1 LTPKTPWEQR
11 SGESGPS
18 FARFQEYLR
27 QGADRSLAS
36 VARWAGVS
44 RAAIH
49 ESSQRWD
56 WVSRAKAFDAENA
69 LADPLPLAQVLA
81 PVTPRADD
89 DLDTELLEALEMY
102 RAEVQ
107 QAGQSHLRLARG
119 LSVAAARNAARLAG
133 SDRLTARDV
142 AALASVSTQLA
153 ASGMALWGRAIGA
166 EQLISRMEAARE
178 FT

>member
-1 LTPKTPWEQR
+1 LTAKPPWEKR

-27 QGADRSLAS
+27 QGEDRSLAS

-69 LADPLPLAQVLA
+69 LADPLPLARVLE
-81 PVTPRADD
+81 PVTPGADH
-89 DLDTELLEALEMY
+89 DLDAELLEALEEF
-102 RAEVQ
+102 RAEVE
-107 QAGQSHLRLARG
+107 QAGRGHLRLARG

-133 SDRLTARDV
+133 SDRLNARDV
-142 AALASVSTQLA
+142 AALASASTQLA

-166 EQLISRMEAARE
+166 EQLIARMEAARE